1 MEYKINT
8 KVPFSSLMI
17 TDLINNKILEPN
29 RSINHTAFLTYHGR
43 EFEIHIDFQT
53 NSVDLLKYNGKEYES
68 LDELFSYIN
77 SMYKIVKVKK
87 YEHKTINADNT
98 SDLDKS
104 IEKLLN
110 EGFILRGQT
119 KVLNMGHYEIS
130 YVQTMTREYFVE
142 REVPNDDR

>member
-1 MEYKINT
+1 MAFEINT
-8 KVPFSSLMI
+8 RLPI
-17 TDLINNKILEPN
+17 NYTIIADLIDNKIVEVSK
-29 RSINHTAFLTYHGR
+29 SINHTAFLTYHGR
-43 EFEIHIDFQT
+43 EFEIHIDFKT
-53 NSVDLLKYNGKEYES
+53 NSIDLLKYNDKEYES

-104 IEKLLN
+104 IENLLN
-110 EGFILRGQT
+110 KGFILRGQT

-130 YVQTMTREYFVE
+130 YVQTMTREYFVDQ
-142 REVPNDDR
+142 EVNIDDK